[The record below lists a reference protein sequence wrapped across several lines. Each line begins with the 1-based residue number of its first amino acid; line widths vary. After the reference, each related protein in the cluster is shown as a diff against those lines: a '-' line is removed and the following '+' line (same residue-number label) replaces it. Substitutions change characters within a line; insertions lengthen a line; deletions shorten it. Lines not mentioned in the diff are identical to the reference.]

1 MIHFIVA
8 AECAKLLTPF
18 AREHLLLDLDPSE
31 CFLMNA
37 VIVLVLILCYLG
49 YRAFYHDHKLNMTI
63 KKIRNF
69 SSAQLL
75 FAAFVGCATV
85 LSSMVVLT
93 MDKHYNTPLV
103 NSMLF
108 KIVSIVL
115 LLLIGVVFFKE
126 TYSYRQILGLIM
138 AFFGGALIF
147 TTEDGITAIKPK
159 S

>member
-1 MIHFIVA
+1 MIHFIFA

-18 AREHLLLDLDPSE
+18 AREHLLVDLDPSE

-37 VIVLVLILCYLG
+37 VIVLVLIFIYLG
-49 YRAFYHDHKLNMTI
+49 YRVAYHDHKFDMTV

-69 SSAQLL
+69 STMQIL
-75 FAAFVGCATV
+75 FAFLVGCTTV

-147 TTEDGITAIKPK
+147 TTDDGITTIKPK